1 MKITKIETITI
12 GLPFEN
18 PGPESSFAISDKNKL
33 RTLLIKI
40 ETDKG
45 IIGWGEA
52 FGYTSI
58 ETTKAAL
65 HSMIIPLLI
74 GRTIESKNDIEIINK
89 ELHLKLHIF
98 GRYGITMFALS
109 GIDIALWDILGK
121 AENKSIA
128 ELLGGLKTQSL
139 KAYASL
145 FLYDNAEATAKV
157 SLEAKNEGYHI
168 IKLHENTMA
177 PIQASR
183 NAIGDT
189 ALMVDV
195 NCVWSEDHMEEIID
209 TLKDAKLYWLEEP
222 LWPPENYSGLSKLRE
237 QGLTIA
243 SGENACT
250 AYQFDEMI
258 SNKTA
263 DILQPS
269 VTKVGGISEII
280 KIAALRKNDCR
291 VVPHSPY
298 FGPGFMATLQVI
310 GALTPESE
318 IERLYV
324 DLKADLYYGVSNIDK
339 DGRIFIPNGPGLGAE
354 PNLDIIEKYL
364 F

>member
-45 IIGWGEA
+45 IIGWGES

-58 ETTKAAL
+58 ETTKTAL

-74 GRTIESKNDIEIINK
+74 GRTIENKNDIEIINK

-98 GRYGITMFALS
+98 GRYGITMFGLS

-139 KAYASL
+139 TAYASL

-157 SLEAKNEGYHI
+157 S
-168 IKLHENTMA
+168 
-177 PIQASR
+177 
-183 NAIGDT
+183 
-189 ALMVDV
+189 
-195 NCVWSEDHMEEIID
+195 
-209 TLKDAKLYWLEEP
+209 
-222 LWPPENYSGLSKLRE
+222 
-237 QGLTIA
+237 
-243 SGENACT
+243 
-250 AYQFDEMI
+250 
-258 SNKTA
+258 
-263 DILQPS
+263 
-269 VTKVGGISEII
+269 
-280 KIAALRKNDCR
+280 
-291 VVPHSPY
+291 
-298 FGPGFMATLQVI
+298 
-310 GALTPESE
+310 
-318 IERLYV
+318 
-324 DLKADLYYGVSNIDK
+324 
-339 DGRIFIPNGPGLGAE
+339 
-354 PNLDIIEKYL
+354 
-364 F
+364 

>member
-65 HSMIIPLLI
+65 HSMIIPILI
-74 GRTIESKNDIEIINK
+74 GKTIENKNDIEIINK
-89 ELHLKLHIF
+89 ELQLKLHIF

-139 KAYASL
+139 TAYASL

-157 SLEAKNEGYHI
+157 SLEAKNEGYDI

-209 TLKDAKLYWLEEP
+209 TLMEAKLY
-222 LWPPENYSGLSKLRE
+222 
-237 QGLTIA
+237 
-243 SGENACT
+243 C
-250 AYQFDEMI
+250 
-258 SNKTA
+258 
-263 DILQPS
+263 
-269 VTKVGGISEII
+269 
-280 KIAALRKNDCR
+280 
-291 VVPHSPY
+291 
-298 FGPGFMATLQVI
+298 
-310 GALTPESE
+310 
-318 IERLYV
+318 
-324 DLKADLYYGVSNIDK
+324 
-339 DGRIFIPNGPGLGAE
+339 
-354 PNLDIIEKYL
+354 
-364 F
+364 